1 MTSSQKLKAFLEENK
16 LSKKE
21 LANMIG
27 VTQSYVYNLADE
39 RVPFTARR
47 ETLERLAVVM
57 GIEPTE
63 FKEYNSSFKNPYYID
78 NSARAKFLEIREN
91 HKISNLELLKK
102 VPTELQLKVVDI
114 LRGNANI
121 PPDIT
126 LIEMLLRLLSERFN
140 NSDCLVILEAALID
154 ACKQAG
160 TILNEANIE
169 MIETMVKYYLES
181 R

>member
-1 MTSSQKLKAFLEENK
+1 MTSSQKLKTFLEENK

-39 RVPFTARR
+39 RVPFSTKR
-47 ETLERLAVVM
+47 ETIERLAVVM
-57 GIEPTE
+57 GIEPSE
-63 FKEYNSSFKNPYYID
+63 FKEYISSSKNPYYIN
-78 NSARAKFLEIREN
+78 NSAGAKFLEIREN
-91 HKISNLELLKK
+91 YEISNLELLKK
-102 VPTELQLKVVDI
+102 VPRELQLKVVDI
-114 LRGNANI
+114 LRGDANI

-126 LIEMLLRLLSERFN
+126 LIKMLLGLLSERFS
-140 NSDCLVILEAALID
+140 NSDCLVILEAALRD

-169 MIETMVKYYLES
+169 MIKTMAKYYLES